1 MEEIKEF
8 PIQSTFNTEDMTAI
22 EEDEANGNENN

>member
-1 MEEIKEF
+1 MEEILEF

-22 EEDEANGNENN
+22 EEDEEDGNENN